1 MFTHAS
7 ISVLSPPPP
16 QVRLF
21 EEHPS
26 TCSYN
31 EAYEINCARFG
42 REPDMP
48 IVHFKKRLA
57 LPDGSYQQVRRG
69 EEGSRPW
76 EQGGGNCA
84 GRGQGSCIKQP
95 AMVAVSECTR
105 LYNAAT
111 MLLQG
116 HTHMLISNANK

>member
-1 MFTHAS
+1 
-7 ISVLSPPPP
+7 
-16 QVRLF
+16 VRLF

-57 LPDGSYQQVRRG
+57 LPDGNYQQVCF
-69 EEGSRPW
+69 EK
-76 EQGGGNCA
+76 GGG
-84 GRGQGSCIKQP
+84 GVG
-95 AMVAVSECTR
+95 CTE
-105 LYNAAT
+105 LMNT
-111 MLLQG
+111 L
-116 HTHMLISNANK
+116 SS

>member
-1 MFTHAS
+1 LFPS
-7 ISVLSPPPP
+7 

-57 LPDGSYQQVRRG
+57 MPDGTYQQV
-69 EEGSRPW
+69 
-76 EQGGGNCA
+76 N
-84 GRGQGSCIKQP
+84 
-95 AMVAVSECTR
+95 T
-105 LYNAAT
+105 AA
-111 MLLQG
+111 Q
-116 HTHMLISNANK
+116 HTCYFVVGCLS